1 MNKVSGYNV
10 YQNNYYDQS
19 VKNRKE
25 SDKASKADSAK
36 KSNNTRKAN
45 NNPVQ
50 LSSKAKALLQELK
63 KTYSNMDFMVADY
76 DSEEEAASYLSRGTK
91 EYSVLI
97 DSEELERM
105 AADDDVKKQN
115 LSLLDEA
122 VGKLDEV
129 KDQLGDHKDEVVS
142 MGISIGKNGEMSF
155 FAELEKVSERQKDFV
170 EKIREDKK
178 EAAKKAESD
187 KTDPRQAQAHQYDYE
202 RSKRTTV
209 YASSADE
216 LVDKINN
223 VDWNNIKEETTRP
236 MPGGHFSFSI

>member
-25 SDKASKADSAK
+25 ADKSSKTGSAK
-36 KSNNTRKAN
+36 KTNGTKKTG

-50 LSSKAKALLQELK
+50 LSEKAKALLQELK

-76 DSEEEAASYLSRGTK
+76 ESEEEAASYLSRGTK

-97 DSEELERM
+97 DAEELERM

-129 KDQLGDHKDEVVS
+129 KDQLGDHKDEVMR
-142 MGISIGKNGEMSF
+142 MGISIGKDGEMSF
-155 FAELEKVSERQKDFV
+155 FAELEKVSERQKEFV
-170 EKIREDKK
+170 DKIREGRK
-178 EAAKKAESD
+178 EASEKAESD
-187 KTDPRQAQAHQYDYE
+187 KTDPRQAHHYNYGK
-202 RSKRTTV
+202 SKRTTV
-209 YASSADE
+209 YASTAEE
-216 LVDKINN
+216 LIDKISN
-223 VDWNNIKEETTRP
+223 VDWDSIKEETYLPT
-236 MPGGHFSFSI
+236 PGGHFNYSI

>member
-1 MNKVSGYNV
+1 MNKVSGYNT
-10 YQNNYYDQS
+10 YQNYYDQS

-25 SDKASKADSAK
+25 SDKSSKTDSAK
-36 KSNNTRKAN
+36 KSNGTRKAG

-50 LSSKAKALLQELK
+50 LSSRAKALLQELK

-105 AADDDVKKQN
+105 AADEDVKKQN

-122 VGKLDEV
+122 VGKLDEI
-129 KDQLGDHKDEVVS
+129 KDQLGDRKDEIVS
-142 MGISIGKNGEMSF
+142 MGVSIGKDGEISF

-187 KTDPRQAQAHQYDYE
+187 KTDPRQAQAHRYDYE

-209 YASSADE
+209 YASSAEE
-216 LVDKINN
+216 LADKINN
-223 VDWNNIKEETTRP
+223 VDWDNIKEETTRP

>member
-1 MNKVSGYNV
+1 MNKVNGYNV

-25 SDKASKADSAK
+25 SDKTSKTNSAK
-36 KSNNTRKAN
+36 KSNGIRKAG

-50 LSSKAKALLQELK
+50 LSDKAKALLKELK
-63 KTYSNMDFMVADY
+63 KTYGNMDFIVADY

-105 AADDDVKKQN
+105 AADDDVKNQN
-115 LSLLDEA
+115 LALLDEA
-122 VGKLDEV
+122 VNKLDEV
-129 KDQLGDHKDEVVS
+129 KDQLGDHKNEVMH
-142 MGISIGKNGEMSF
+142 MGITIGKDGEMSF

-187 KTDPRQAQAHQYDYE
+187 KTDPRQAHRYDYE

-209 YASSADE
+209 YASSAEE
-216 LVDKINN
+216 LVDKVNN
-223 VDWNNIKEETTRP
+223 VDWDNIKEETTRP
-236 MPGGHFSFSI
+236 MPGGHFSYSI